1 MTFKKKNLQKDDLKK
16 LIIFILLL
24 LSLFSPHLNI
34 LGVNV
39 KTVYFFIV
47 MPAFLGVL
55 IILKNMK
62 LLKAEFYFLLA
73 ILVALFFST
82 LISWMAYAVDIGQIV
97 ATIRGITLFFCSYFF
112 VHIYKRIYKENFFDV
127 LLLHILYAVIVN
139 SMLILLLFL
148 IPDIKP
154 IYHNIVLLS
163 DTQADQGMRNDM
175 FVRLSGL
182 VHSGF
187 GALSVVNAVGF
198 VIVLYLYL
206 YSPNKT
212 ISLSKFI
219 FYAAIIFVTTVLVGR
234 LGLVIM
240 MMSVGLVILSIRS
253 RRLLLKYLKMLILLI
268 LIMIFIGIAFYISFE
283 ERFIFGFLTI
293 FDLYLQGKLDP
304 STSSVL
310 EGRFAHDLGFKD
322 WLIGTGDSSL
332 ETVNED
338 SGYIRLISG
347 GGILGFMIMY
357 FFMII
362 PIVFVV
368 KKALPYGILV
378 LLVAFPVIILVVNIK
393 NVFYFQYND
402 IFQIYILVVLG
413 VFKLDL
419 MKINYIPTA
428 NSNYRKLDS

>member
-16 LIIFILLL
+16 LVIFIFLLF
-24 LSLFSPHLNI
+24 SLFSPHLNI

-97 ATIRGITLFFCSYFF
+97 ATVRGIILFFCSYFF
-112 VHIYKRIYKENFFDV
+112 AHIYKRIYRENFFDV

-139 SMLILLLFL
+139 SIVILLLFL

-154 IYHNIVLLS
+154 IWHNIVLLS
-163 DTQADQGMRNDM
+163 NTQTDQAMRNDM

-219 FYAAIIFVTTVLVGR
+219 FYAAILFVTTVLVGR

-240 MMSVGLVILSIRS
+240 LMSVGLVILSINS
-253 RRLLLKYLKMLILLI
+253 KRLLLKYLKMLILLI
-268 LIMIFIGIAFYISFE
+268 IIMILIGIAFYVNFE

-293 FDLYLQGKLDP
+293 FNLFLQGELDP
-304 STSSVL
+304 STSTVL
-310 EGRFAHDLGFKD
+310 AEKFAHDLSFKD
-322 WLIGTGDSSL
+322 WLIGTGDYSL
-332 ETVNED
+332 ETIDRD

-347 GGILGFMIMY
+347 GGILGFMIIY

-362 PIVFVV
+362 PVVFVV
-368 KKALPYGILV
+368 KKALPYGLLV
-378 LLVAFPVIILVVNIK
+378 LLIAFPVIILVVNIK

-402 IFQIYILVVLG
+402 IFQIYILVVVG

-419 MKINYIPTA
+419 MKSIYIPTA